1 MVAGCILG
9 TAEWLS
15 IILWWKTHIFWKLGF
30 SLRYK
35 LNRHDIHSWLPGLNF
50 TTRFHLSCYK
60 LQVEVSWFGTMV
72 LQCWEGGSVNHIAVL
87 CSSWNIGNCG
97 LLYLESDTE
106 ATGSLFPYNALLYSS
121 SSLSIYGLRLCA
133 IVGKNQGASSVPN
146 RGSCSPPI
154 KGWDSHYGGLVS
166 CAGWYWG
173 GQIFN
178 WVLVKW
184 A

>member
-1 MVAGCILG
+1 MVADCILG

-15 IILWWKTHIFWKLGF
+15 MILWWKTHIFWKLG
-30 SLRYK
+30 RYK
-35 LNRHDIHSWLPGLNF
+35 LNRHDIHSWLPGLNLLPGF
-50 TTRFHLSCYK
+50 IFL
-60 LQVEVSWFGTMV
+60 VIVSWFGTMV
-72 LQCWEGGSVNHIAVL
+72 LQCWARGSGNHIAVL

-133 IVGKNQGASSVPN
+133 IVGKNQGTSSVPN
-146 RGSCSPPI
+146 RGSYSPPI
-154 KGWDSHYGGLVS
+154 KVWDSHHGGLVS
-166 CAGWYWG
+166 CAGWYRG
-173 GQIFN
+173 GKIFN